1 MSQLLRVCTFIGLR
15 SFCFSRILTARSPNP
30 AQPLPVLLKYP
41 TPRWSEARPRLRI
54 VIARALFLS
63 LSGLAA
69 IVPVAGQTSGANAG
83 KDLVHQ
89 LNEAFEQVYDR
100 VSPTVVVIDVAKMAA
115 ANNGNNPFEGFDF
128 FFKTP
133 KGDEGSEQPDQSEGS
148 GFVIRS
154 DGYILTNYHVIDG
167 ADRIQVK
174 LKDGRVL
181 TAKVIG
187 TDDRT
192 DIAVIKVEATNLPIV
207 ELGNSDEVKVGQLV
221 CAIGAPYKFEYSFT
235 TGVVSAKGRNEL
247 LADKYEDYIQTD
259 AAINP
264 GNSGGPLCDIDS
276 KVIGMNTLIHGL
288 NRGLGFAISSNL
300 AKQVSDELI
309 NNGRIVR
316 PWLGIIIES
325 LTEQNRGDL
334 FKGIDKGV
342 VVRTIQADTPAAKSD
357 LRPADVIT
365 EVDGVPVAS
374 AKELQREI
382 LKKKVGDQVNLGV
395 WRSGKKI
402 TLSVRTEELP
412 TETEHAS
419 VSPNTAPSPQSSNTS
434 FGVEVQDVT
443 PELKQELA
451 LKSDTGV
458 VVTDVA
464 PNSPAAVAD
473 IQPGDVITEVS
484 RTPVLNLDAFQ
495 KALSDQK
502 GKASLLLLL
511 DRKGIKTYSIVKTG
525 K

>member
-1 MSQLLRVCTFIGLR
+1 MS
-15 SFCFSRILTARSPNP
+15 
-30 AQPLPVLLKYP
+30 
-41 TPRWSEARPRLRI
+41 W
-54 VIARALFLS
+54 VIARVLLVS
-63 LSGLAA
+63 LAGLIAIFTNRVAA
-69 IVPVAGQTSGANAG
+69 QNSGANAG

-100 VSPTVVVIDVAKMAA
+100 ISPTVVVIDVSKSAA
-115 ANNGNNPFEGFDF
+115 SGGASNNPFEGFDF
-128 FFKTP
+128 FFKGP
-133 KGDEGSEQPDQSEGS
+133 KGDDGGEQPDQSEGS
-148 GFVIRS
+148 GFVIRA
-154 DGYILTNYHVIDG
+154 DGYILTNNHVVDG

-174 LKDGRVL
+174 LKDGQVL
-181 TAKVIG
+181 SAKIIG

-192 DIAVIKVEATNLPIV
+192 DIAVIKVQASNLPVV
-207 ELGNSDEVKVGQLV
+207 ELANSDDVKVGQLV

-264 GNSGGPLCDIDS
+264 GNSGGPLCDIDC

-300 AKQVSDELI
+300 AKQVSDQLI
-309 NNGRIVR
+309 SSGRIVR

-325 LTEQNRGDL
+325 LTDQNRGDL

-342 VVRTIQADTPAAKSD
+342 LVRTIQADTPAAKSD

-382 LKKKVGDQVNLGV
+382 LKKKVGDQVSLGI
-395 WRSGKKI
+395 WRSGKKV
-402 TLSVRTEELP
+402 TVPVKTEELP
-412 TETEHAS
+412 TENEQAS
-419 VSPNTAPSPQSSNTS
+419 STPNAAPSPESSNTS
-434 FGVEVQDVT
+434 FGVEVQEVT
-443 PELKQELA
+443 PELSKELA
-451 LKSDTGV
+451 LKSNTGV
-458 VVTDVA
+458 VVTDVV

-473 IQPGDVITEVS
+473 IQPGDVITEVD
-484 RTPVLNLDAFQ
+484 RTAVLNMDAFQ
-495 KALSDQK
+495 KALAEEK
-502 GKASLLLLL
+502 GKTSLLLLL

>member
-1 MSQLLRVCTFIGLR
+1 M
-15 SFCFSRILTARSPNP
+15 
-30 AQPLPVLLKYP
+30 
-41 TPRWSEARPRLRI
+41 RI
-54 VIARALFLS
+54 VIARALFFS

-69 IVPVAGQTSGANAG
+69 VVPSQVPAQTAEANAG

-100 VSPTVVVIDVAKMAA
+100 VSPTVVVIDVAKSTASS
-115 ANNGNNPFEGFDF
+115 NTNNPFEGFDF
-128 FFKTP
+128 FFKGP

-148 GFVIRS
+148 GFVIRA
-154 DGYILTNYHVIDG
+154 DGYILTNNHVIDG

-174 LKDGRVL
+174 FKDGRVL
-181 TAKVIG
+181 SAKVIG
-187 TDDRT
+187 ADERT
-192 DIAVIKVEATNLPIV
+192 DIAVIKVEAANLPVV
-207 ELGNSDEVKVGQLV
+207 ELANSDEVKVGQLV
-221 CAIGAPYKFEYSFT
+221 CAIGAPYKFEYTFT

-300 AKQVSDELI
+300 AQQVSDQLI
-309 NNGRIVR
+309 SSGRIVR

-334 FKGIDKGV
+334 FKGVDKGV
-342 VVRTIQADTPAAKSD
+342 LVRTIQADTPAAKSD

-382 LKKKVGDQVNLGV
+382 LKKKVGDQVSLGI
-395 WRSGKKI
+395 WRSGKKV
-402 TLSVRTEELP
+402 TVPVKTEELP
-412 TETEHAS
+412 TESEHAS
-419 VSPNTAPSPQSSNTS
+419 VAPSAVPSPQSSNTS
-434 FGVEVQDVT
+434 FGIEVQDVT
-443 PELKQELA
+443 PELQKELA

-458 VVTDVA
+458 VVTDVV
-464 PNSPAAVAD
+464 PNSPAALAD
-473 IQPGDVITEVS
+473 IQPGDVITEVG
-484 RTPVLNLDAFQ
+484 RAAVLNLDAFQ
-495 KALSDQK
+495 KALAEQK

>member
-1 MSQLLRVCTFIGLR
+1 M
-15 SFCFSRILTARSPNP
+15 
-30 AQPLPVLLKYP
+30 
-41 TPRWSEARPRLRI
+41 RI
-54 VIARALFLS
+54 VLVRALLLS

-69 IVPVAGQTSGANAG
+69 VVPVAGQTSGANAG

-100 VSPTVVVIDVAKMAA
+100 VAPTVVVIDVAKTAQSS
-115 ANNGNNPFEGFDF
+115 NGNNPFEGFDF

-154 DGYILTNYHVIDG
+154 DGYILTNNHVIDG
-167 ADRIQVK
+167 TDRIQVK
-174 LKDGRVL
+174 LKDVRVL
-181 TAKVIG
+181 AAKVIG
-187 TDDRT
+187 SDDRT
-192 DIAVIKVEATNLPIV
+192 DIAVIKVEANNLPIV
-207 ELGNSDEVKVGQLV
+207 ELGNSDQVKVGQLV
-221 CAIGAPYKFEYSFT
+221 CAIGAPYKFEYTFT

-300 AKQVSDELI
+300 AKQVSDQLI

-334 FKGIDKGV
+334 FKGVDKGV

-365 EVDGVPVAS
+365 DVDGVQVES
-374 AKELQREI
+374 ARELQNEI
-382 LKKKVGDQVNLGV
+382 LKKKVGEQLTLGV
-395 WRSGKKI
+395 WRNGKRM
-402 TLSVRTEELP
+402 SVSVKTQELP
-412 TETEHAS
+412 SDPGKIANSTPPPVQSENAAS
-419 VSPNTAPSPQSSNTS
+419 K
-434 FGVEVQDVT
+434 FGVQVQDVT
-443 PELKQELA
+443 AELKQEFG
-451 LKSDTGV
+451 LKSDVGV
-458 VVTDVA
+458 VVT
-464 PNSPAAVAD
+464 
-473 IQPGDVITEVS
+473 
-484 RTPVLNLDAFQ
+484 
-495 KALSDQK
+495 
-502 GKASLLLLL
+502 
-511 DRKGIKTYSIVKTG
+511 
-525 K
+525 

>member
-1 MSQLLRVCTFIGLR
+1 MNVARVFTVGVGIAGLGFLLD
-15 SFCFSRILTARSPNP
+15 TA
-30 AQPLPVLLKYP
+30 A
-41 TPRWSEARPRLRI
+41 
-54 VIARALFLS
+54 
-63 LSGLAA
+63 
-69 IVPVAGQTSGANAG
+69 AGQSTGTNAR
-83 KDLVHQ
+83 DLVHQ
-89 LNEAFEQVYDR
+89 LNEALESVYDH
-100 VSPTVVVIDVAKMAA
+100 VAPAVVVIDISKN
-115 ANNGNNPFEGFDF
+115 ANPSSGNNPFEGFDF
-128 FFKTP
+128 FHGP
-133 KGDEGSEQPDQSEGS
+133 QGDEGGDQPDQSEGS
-148 GFVIRS
+148 GFIVRG
-154 DGYILTNYHVIDG
+154 DGYILTNNHVIEG
-167 ADRIQVK
+167 ADKIQVK
-174 LKDGRVL
+174 LKDGRIL
-181 TAKVIG
+181 AAKLIG
-187 TDDRT
+187 ADDRT
-192 DIAVIKVEATNLPIV
+192 DVAVIKIDGANLPVVDIAD
-207 ELGNSDEVKVGQLV
+207 SDQVKVGQLV
-221 CAIGAPYKFEYSFT
+221 CAIGTPYKFEYTFT

-300 AKQVSDELI
+300 AKQVSDQLI

-334 FKGIDKGV
+334 FKGVDKGV
-342 VVRTIQADTPAAKSD
+342 LVRTIQADTPAAKSD

-382 LKKKVGDQVNLGV
+382 LKKKVGDQVNLGI
-395 WRSGKKI
+395 WRSGKKL
-402 TLSVRTEELP
+402 TLAVKTEELP
-412 TETEHAS
+412 AETGQAS
-419 VSPNTAPSPQSSNTS
+419 APPAATPPPQSSNTN
-434 FGVEVQDVT
+434 FGVEVQDLT
-443 PELKQELA
+443 PDLQRELA

-473 IQPGDVITEVS
+473 IQPGDVITEVG
-484 RTPVLNLDAFQ
+484 RTAVLNLDAFQ
-495 KALSDQK
+495 KALSEQK
-502 GKASLLLLL
+502 GKTSLLLLL
-511 DRKGIKTYSIVKTG
+511 DRKGVKTYSIVKTD

>member
-1 MSQLLRVCTFIGLR
+1 M
-15 SFCFSRILTARSPNP
+15 
-30 AQPLPVLLKYP
+30 
-41 TPRWSEARPRLRI
+41 RI
-54 VIARALFLS
+54 VIARALFFS

-69 IVPVAGQTSGANAG
+69 VVPSQVPAQTAEANAG

-100 VSPTVVVIDVAKMAA
+100 VSPTVVVIDVAKSSASS
-115 ANNGNNPFEGFDF
+115 NTNNPFEGFDF
-128 FFKTP
+128 FFKGP

-148 GFVIRS
+148 GFVIRA
-154 DGYILTNYHVIDG
+154 DGYILTNNHVIDG

-174 LKDGRVL
+174 FKDGRVL
-181 TAKVIG
+181 SAKVIG
-187 TDDRT
+187 ADERT
-192 DIAVIKVEATNLPIV
+192 DIAVIKVEAANLPVV
-207 ELGNSDEVKVGQLV
+207 ELANSDEVKVGQLV
-221 CAIGAPYKFEYSFT
+221 CAIGAPYKFEYTFT

-300 AKQVSDELI
+300 AQQVSDQLI
-309 NNGRIVR
+309 SSGRIVR

-334 FKGIDKGV
+334 FKGVDKGV
-342 VVRTIQADTPAAKSD
+342 LVRTIQADTPAAKSD

-382 LKKKVGDQVNLGV
+382 LKKKVGDQVSLGI
-395 WRSGKKI
+395 WRSGKKV
-402 TLSVRTEELP
+402 TVPVKTEELP
-412 TETEHAS
+412 TESEHAS
-419 VSPNTAPSPQSSNTS
+419 VVPSAVPSPQSSNTS
-434 FGVEVQDVT
+434 FGIEVQDVT
-443 PELKQELA
+443 PELQKELA

-458 VVTDVA
+458 VVTDVV
-464 PNSPAAVAD
+464 PNSPAALAD
-473 IQPGDVITEVS
+473 IQPGDVITEVG
-484 RTPVLNLDAFQ
+484 RAAVLNLDAFQ
-495 KALSDQK
+495 KALAEQK